1 MVNNPFTPGLLHR
14 LADPI
19 RKVVVLRASRLGDF
33 IYATPALR
41 ALRLALPRAEI
52 TIITLPLLRDLAVR
66 LPSLNR
72 YEAFPGFPGIAE
84 QLFDPR
90 RTLRFLERM
99 QAERF
104 DLAVQLQESG
114 LHSNPFVL
122 LLGARYTAG
131 FVRDSTWAS
140 RLDAALPIPQEG
152 HEARR
157 LLALTTF
164 IGASARGEETEF
176 PLWEQ
181 DYQAASE
188 LLQNARPPL
197 IGLHPGARDP
207 ARQWPPERFI
217 AAGIELRRRYG
228 GTIVLLGG
236 AEEIMLTKQV
246 ADGIGQP
253 CLNLA
258 GQTPLATLGA
268 VIARLTVLVANNSG
282 PVHIAYTLGIP
293 AVVIVGQEDLRRY
306 APLQE
311 GPFRMV
317 LSEGII
323 CPSLLDPQQSRGLYS
338 SLKQVTPLQVASAVE
353 EVWPPAGTVA
363 SLEERLLL
371 AYKEEQ
377 EI

>member
-1 MVNNPFTPGLLHR
+1 MVSNPFAPGLLHR
-14 LADPI
+14 LDSPI
-19 RKVVVLRASRLGDF
+19 RKIVVLRASRLGDF
-33 IYATPALR
+33 ICATPALR

-52 TIITLPLLRDLAVR
+52 TIITLPLLRDLAIR

-84 QLFDPR
+84 QLFEAR

-99 QAERF
+99 QVERF
-104 DLAVQLQESG
+104 DLAIQLQESG

-176 PLWEQ
+176 PLWQQ

-188 LLQNARPPL
+188 LLKDARPPL

-207 ARQWPPERFI
+207 ARQWPPGRFI
-217 AAGIELRRRYG
+217 ATGIELRRRYG

-236 AEEIMLTKQV
+236 AEEMMLAKQV
-246 ADGIGQP
+246 ADRIGHP
-253 CLNLA
+253 YVNLA
-258 GQTPLATLGA
+258 GQTPLAVLGA

-282 PVHIAYTLGIP
+282 PVHIAYTMGVP
-293 AVVIVGQEDLRRY
+293 AVTVMGQEDLRRY
-306 APLQE
+306 APIQE

-317 LSEGII
+317 LSQGAVHPLMLE
-323 CPSLLDPQQSRGLYS
+323 QEQAYGLHS
-338 SLKQVTPLQVASAVE
+338 NLEQVLPRQVVDAVE
-353 EVWPPAGTVA
+353 EVWPPAGVKA
-363 SLEERLLL
+363 WEPACL
-371 AYKEEQ
+371 
-377 EI
+377 

>member
-1 MVNNPFTPGLLHR
+1 MANNPFAPGLLHR
-14 LADPI
+14 LECPV

-33 IYATPALR
+33 ICATPALR
-41 ALRLALPRAEI
+41 ALRLALPKAEI
-52 TIITLPLLRDLAVR
+52 TIITLPLLRDLAIR
-66 LPSLNR
+66 LPSLDR

-84 QLFDPR
+84 QLFEPR

-104 DLAVQLQESG
+104 DLAIQLQESG

-122 LLGARYTAG
+122 MLGARYTAG

-140 RLDAALPIPQEG
+140 RLDAALPIPLEG

-176 PLWEQ
+176 PLWQQ
-181 DYQAASE
+181 DCQAADE

-197 IGLHPGARDP
+197 IGLHPGARDSS
-207 ARQWPPERFI
+207 RQWPPEHFVNT
-217 AAGIELRRRYG
+217 GIELRRRYG

-236 AEEIMLTKQV
+236 AEELMLAKRV

-268 VIARLTVLVANNSG
+268 VIARLTVLVGNNSG
-282 PVHIAYTLGIP
+282 PVHIAYTMEIP
-293 AVVIVGQEDLRRY
+293 AITITGQEDLHRY

-317 LSEGII
+317 LSQGTMH
-323 CPSLLDPQQSRGLYS
+323 PLLLKQQSTD
-338 SLKQVTPLQVASAVE
+338 SLCGRLEQVTPRQVVGAVE
-353 EVWPPAGTVA
+353 EVWPTGEVVEDPRARV
-363 SLEERLLL
+363 LVLRE
-371 AYKEEQ
+371 EEQ